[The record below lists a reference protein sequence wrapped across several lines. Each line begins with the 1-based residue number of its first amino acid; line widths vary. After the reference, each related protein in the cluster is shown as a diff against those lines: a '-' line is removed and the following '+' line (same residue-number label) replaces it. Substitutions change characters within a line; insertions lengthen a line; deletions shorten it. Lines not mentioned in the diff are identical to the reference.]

1 MGGHRSAEHLEESY
15 IFGSIDDIVARLVDL
30 KDGGCEYVVLGPTSD
45 DPEQLDLLAK
55 LVIPQVNG

>member
-1 MGGHRSAEHLEESY
+1 
-15 IFGSIDDIVARLVDL
+15 LVDL
-30 KDGGCEYVVLGPTSD
+30 KGAGCEYVVIGPTSD

>member
-1 MGGHRSAEHLEESY
+1 MGEHRSPDHLEESY

-30 KDGGCEYVVLGPTSD
+30 KDAGCEYVVLGPTSD

-55 LVIPQVNG
+55 LIIPQVNG